1 MSSRRSAEHKPQY
14 TPPAL
19 FFELEREF
27 KAVARQA
34 TSSKSQRAR
43 TSKGKGKLRPI
54 HY

>member
-1 MSSRRSAEHKPQY
+1 MAMPNRRVTDHKPQY

-34 TSSKSQRAR
+34 TSCERAATLT
-43 TSKGKGKLRPI
+43 TSPAAQPP
-54 HY
+54 